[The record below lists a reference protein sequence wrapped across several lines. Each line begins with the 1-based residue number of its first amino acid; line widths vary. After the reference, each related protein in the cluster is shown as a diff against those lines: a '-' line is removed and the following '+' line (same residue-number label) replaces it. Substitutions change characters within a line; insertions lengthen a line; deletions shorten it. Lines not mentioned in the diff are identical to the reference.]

1 MSLKSCLKP
10 LRKLKIPAIACIS
23 FLGLA
28 VGALY
33 IDGAR
38 SEIQQ
43 ANFAIVYGSKVQP
56 DGVPSPRLQARLDK
70 ALQLFETGRV
80 ANVLVSGGVGKEGHD
95 EAVVMAQYLQD
106 AGVPKNRLVVDSQG
120 NNSHLTAVN
129 SAELLGTEKSVIAV
143 SQLFHLSRAKLSLR
157 NAGFES
163 VGSAYP
169 MFVEGRDIYSTFRE
183 IPAWLKYWLRKD

>member
-1 MSLKSCLKP
+1 MSFKSRLKP
-10 LRKLKIPAIACIS
+10 LSKLKIPAIACIS
-23 FLGLA
+23 FFSLA

-43 ANFAIVYGSKVQP
+43 ANFAIVYGNQVQP

-70 ALQLFETGRV
+70 ALQLFETGQV

-183 IPAWLKYWLRKD
+183 IPAWLKYWVSQS

>member
-1 MSLKSCLKP
+1 MSLKSQRKT
-10 LRKLKIPAIACIS
+10 LRLLKISAIACVS
-23 FLGLA
+23 ALGVA

-38 SEIQQ
+38 SDIQR
-43 ANFAIVYGSKVQP
+43 ANFAIVYGNQVYP
-56 DGVPSPRLQARLDK
+56 NGEPSPRLKARLDK
-70 ALQLFETGRV
+70 ALQLFETGQV
-80 ANVLVSGGVGKEGHD
+80 TNLLVSGGVGKEGHD
-95 EAVVMAQYLQD
+95 EAAVMAQYLQA
-106 AGVPKNRLVVDSQG
+106 AGVPKNRIVVDSQG

-169 MFVEGRDIYSTFRE
+169 VFVEGRDVYSTFRE
-183 IPAWLKYWLRKD
+183 IPAWLKYWVRND